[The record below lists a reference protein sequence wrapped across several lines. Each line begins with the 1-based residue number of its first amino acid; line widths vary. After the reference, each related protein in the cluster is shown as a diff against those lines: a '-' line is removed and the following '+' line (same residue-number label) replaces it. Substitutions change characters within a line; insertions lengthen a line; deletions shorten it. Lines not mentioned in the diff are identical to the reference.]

1 MKTKS
6 LTFIL
11 TLFFQLFSITA
22 FSQKTAALN
31 SLLDK
36 NTEFIFP
43 QTPDKISKALNTK
56 PVFYEDANEEKYV
69 KWPTKTGLEL
79 YCSLGKNNTVDEMF
93 FTISD
98 NKPVVVEGLPFGLI
112 LNKSTLQDSKTKF
125 SKYKA
130 KTQKLGADS
139 EFPGGSKLIFK
150 KGKHYATLLF
160 DNKNL
165 LKSLGLTTELIDPA
179 AN

>member
-1 MKTKS
+1 MQMKPF
-6 LTFIL
+6 TFIVTVFL
-11 TLFFQLFSITA
+11 LVLSVTA

-36 NTEFIFP
+36 NSEFVFP
-43 QTPDKISKALNTK
+43 QTTDKISKALNIKT
-56 PVFYEDANEEKYV
+56 VFYEDANEEKYA
-69 KWPTKTGLEL
+69 KWPMKTGLEL
-79 YCSLGKNNTVDEMF
+79 YCSLEKDNTVNEMF
-93 FTISD
+93 FTTSD
-98 NKPVVVEGLPFGLI
+98 NKSLVVEGLPFGLI
-112 LNKSTLQDSKTKF
+112 LNKSTLQDSKNRF
-125 SKYKA
+125 SKYHA

-139 EFPGGSKLIFK
+139 EFPGGSKLVFK

-165 LKSLGLTTELIDPA
+165 LKSLGLTTVLIDPA

>member
-1 MKTKS
+1 MQTKS
-6 LTFIL
+6 FTLIL
-11 TLFFQLFSITA
+11 TIFFQLVSITA
-22 FSQKTAALN
+22 FSQKIAALN

-36 NTEFIFP
+36 NSEFIFP
-43 QTPDKISKALNTK
+43 QTTDKISKALNVKT
-56 PVFYEDANEEKYV
+56 VFYEDANEEKYA

-79 YCSLGKNNTVDEMF
+79 YCSLGKDNTVNEMF

-98 NKPVVVEGLPFGLI
+98 NKHLIVEGLPFGLTI
-112 LNKSTLQDSKTKF
+112 NKSTLQDSKVKL
-125 SKYKA
+125 SKYNP
-130 KTQKLGADS
+130 KTQKLDAGS

-160 DNKNL
+160 DSKNL
-165 LKSLGLTTELIDPA
+165 LKSLGLTTERIDPA

>member
-1 MKTKS
+1 MKTKP
-6 LTFIL
+6 LIFIL
-11 TLFFQLFSITA
+11 IFFFQLVSITA
-22 FSQKTAALN
+22 FSQKTAVLN

-36 NTEFIFP
+36 NSEFIFP
-43 QTPDKISKALNTK
+43 QTPDKISKALNMK
-56 PVFYEDANEEKYV
+56 PVFYEDANEEKYA

-79 YCSLGKNNTVDEMF
+79 YCGLGKNNVIDEMF

-98 NKPVVVEGLPFGLI
+98 NKPVVIEGLPFGLI
-112 LNKSTLQDSKTKF
+112 MNKTTLQDSKTKF
-125 SKYKA
+125 SKYNA
-130 KTQKLGADS
+130 KTQKLGANS

-150 KGKHYATLLF
+150 KGKHYATLFF

-165 LKSLGLTTELIDPA
+165 LKFLGLTTELIDPA

>member
-1 MKTKS
+1 MQTKPF
-6 LTFIL
+6 TFIV
-11 TLFFQLFSITA
+11 TFFFLVVSVSV
-22 FSQKTAALN
+22 FSQKTATLN

-36 NTEFIFP
+36 NSEFIFP
-43 QTPDKISKALNTK
+43 QTPDKISKALNIKT
-56 PVFYEDANEEKYV
+56 VFYEDANEEKYA
-69 KWPTKTGLEL
+69 KWPMKTGLEL
-79 YCSLGKNNTVDEMF
+79 YCSLGKDHAVNEMF
-93 FTISD
+93 FTTSD

-125 SKYKA
+125 GKYNA

-139 EFPGGSKLIFK
+139 EFPGGSKLVFK

-160 DNKNL
+160 DSKNL
-165 LKSLGLTTELIDPA
+165 LKSLGLTTALIDPA

>member
-1 MKTKS
+1 MQTKPF
-6 LTFIL
+6 TFIVTVFL
-11 TLFFQLFSITA
+11 LVLSVTA

-36 NTEFIFP
+36 NSEFVFP
-43 QTPDKISKALNTK
+43 QTADKISKALNVKT
-56 PVFYEDANEEKYV
+56 VFYEDANEEKYA
-69 KWPTKTGLEL
+69 KWLMNTGLEL
-79 YCSLGKNNTVDEMF
+79 YCSLGKDNTVNEMF
-93 FTISD
+93 FITSD
-98 NKPVVVEGLPFGLI
+98 NKPLVVEGLPFGLI
-112 LNKSTLQDSKTKF
+112 LNKSTLQDSKNKF
-125 SKYKA
+125 SKYHA

-139 EFPGGSKLIFK
+139 EFSGGSKLVFK
-150 KGKHYATLLF
+150 KGKHYATLFF

>member
-1 MKTKS
+1 MKTKP

-11 TLFFQLFSITA
+11 IFFFQLVSITA
-22 FSQKTAALN
+22 FSQKTAVLN

-36 NTEFIFP
+36 NSEFIFP
-43 QTPDKISKALNTK
+43 QTPDKISKALNMK
-56 PVFYEDANEEKYV
+56 PVFYEDANEEKYA

-79 YCSLGKNNTVDEMF
+79 YCGLGKNTVIDEMF

-98 NKPVVVEGLPFGLI
+98 NKPVVIEGLPFGLI
-112 LNKSTLQDSKTKF
+112 MNKTTLQDSKTKF
-125 SKYKA
+125 SKYNA

-150 KGKHYATLLF
+150 KGKHYATLFF

>member
-11 TLFFQLFSITA
+11 TFFFQLVSIAT
-22 FSQKTAALN
+22 FSQKTAVLS

-43 QTPDKISKALNTK
+43 QTPDKISKALNVKT
-56 PVFYEDANEEKYV
+56 VFYEDANEEKYA
-69 KWPTKTGLEL
+69 KWPIKTGLEL
-79 YCSLGKNNTVDEMF
+79 YCSLGVNNAVNEMF

-98 NKPVVVEGLPFGLI
+98 NKPVVIEGLPFGLI
-112 LNKSTLQDSKTKF
+112 MNKSTLQDSKTRF
-125 SKYKA
+125 SKYNA
-130 KTQKLGADS
+130 KTKKLDAGS
-139 EFPGGSKLIFK
+139 EFPGGSKLVFK

>member
-11 TLFFQLFSITA
+11 TLFFQLVSITA

>member
-1 MKTKS
+1 MKPF
-6 LTFIL
+6 TFIVTVFL
-11 TLFFQLFSITA
+11 LVLSVTA

-36 NTEFIFP
+36 NSEFVFP
-43 QTPDKISKALNTK
+43 QTTDKISKALNIKT
-56 PVFYEDANEEKYV
+56 VFYEDANEEKYA
-69 KWPTKTGLEL
+69 KWPMKTGLEL
-79 YCSLGKNNTVDEMF
+79 YCSLEKDNTVNEMF
-93 FTISD
+93 FTTSD
-98 NKPVVVEGLPFGLI
+98 NKSLVVEGLPFGLI
-112 LNKSTLQDSKTKF
+112 LNKSTLQDSKNRF
-125 SKYKA
+125 SKYHA

-139 EFPGGSKLIFK
+139 EFPGGSKLVFK

-165 LKSLGLTTELIDPA
+165 LKSLGLTTVLIDPA